1 MADQQLNIKL
11 NVIDNATKAFVEIK
25 NSIFNLR
32 NALIGL
38 GGGVALRGLAKV
50 GSEAELTENK
60 LSFLFGSV
68 EKGSQAFK
76 TLNSFASKSPF
87 AFQDIISSAGN
98 LAIVSKDTEEL
109 ARNLEIV
116 GNVSA
121 ITGLDFQ
128 TSAEQISKAFTRGI
142 SSARLFQDKGVA
154 SLLGFSKGADVSA
167 SATEEAFVRVFGSG
181 GRFAQA
187 SNVLSNTFQGTLT
200 KITNSFVKFQN
211 DINKGGFFNF
221 ISAGLSVINDNL
233 DKNSQALQDFATSF
247 GEELTKAI
255 KGLLL
260 GTGLI
265 IDAIAPIFKFVA
277 TGIEGLLKAL
287 DALPSG
293 VRELGVIGFLL
304 LGTGG
309 KFLAILLGALI
320 SQQKK
325 FIEQFSDQKFFLE
338 KNTGELNKQSGAYG
352 VIKEFLNEIDLKTQ
366 SINEKNQKK
375 NELINNANSGLQKE
389 SNLLDEIIEK
399 FGRINTEALDQL
411 KKTSDVVVQ
420 TLNQG
425 IKDFSKGIAQSIV
438 LGKSLGE
445 ALKSAVQNALVNILA
460 TQIEILIREGL
471 KLAGLKL
478 QTAEIVKQNALLS
491 QRQAIGGGDGGGLFD
506 SLLSFGTSLF
516 GGSTFDSAG
525 INTTLTGSEGSF
537 AEGGSVRGG
546 MPITVGE
553 RGRELFI
560 PSTNG
565 TIVPNQD
572 LGGGSSITF
581 NIQANDVRGIKE
593 LLIDNR
599 ATIINLVNQGANQ
612 KGKSNIVWV
621 EHSHQAQHLEM

>member
-11 NVIDNATKAFVEIK
+11 NVIDNASKAFTGVK

-38 GGGVALRGLAKV
+38 GGGVALKGLTRV

-76 TLNSFASKSPF
+76 ILNSFASKSPF

-181 GRFAQA
+181 GRFASA
-187 SNVLSNTFQGTLT
+187 TSVLSNTFQGTLT

-338 KNTGELNKQSGAYG
+338 KNTGELDKQSGAYG
-352 VIKEFLNEIDLKTQ
+352 VIKDFLREIDEKTQ
-366 SINEKNQKK
+366 SINEKNQEK
-375 NELINNANSGLQKE
+375 NRLINDAGSGLQKQVG
-389 SNLLDEIIEK
+389 LLDEIIEK
-399 FGRINTEALDQL
+399 FKTINGESL
-411 KKTSDVVVQ
+411 KELNKTSDIVVG

-425 IKDFSKGIAQSIV
+425 IKDFSKGIAESIV

-445 ALKSAVQNALVNILA
+445 ALKSAVQNALVKILA
-460 TQIEILIREGL
+460 TQIEILIREGI
-471 KLAGLKL
+471 KLSIQKL
-478 QTAEIVKQNALLS
+478 QTLEIIKQNALLA
-491 QRQAIGGGDGGGLFD
+491 QRQAIGGDDSGGLFG
-506 SLLSFGTSLF
+506 SLFKIGASLF
-516 GGSTFDSAG
+516 GGGGGFNPDIGG
-525 INTTLTGSEGSF
+525 IPDTVVGM

-553 RGRELFI
+553 RGREMFI
-560 PSTNG
+560 PSSNG

-572 LGGGSSITF
+572 MGSGMNINF

-612 KGKSNIVWV
+612 KGKSNIV
-621 EHSHQAQHLEM
+621 

>member
-11 NVIDNATKAFVEIK
+11 NVIDNASKAFTGVK

-38 GGGVALRGLAKV
+38 GGGVALKGLTRV

-76 TLNSFASKSPF
+76 ILNSFASKSPF

-98 LAIVSKDTEEL
+98 LAVVSKDTEEL

-154 SLLGFSKGADVSA
+154 SLLGFTKGVDVSA

-200 KITNSFVKFQN
+200 KITNSFFKFQN

-233 DKNSQALQDFATSF
+233 DKNSARLQKFATLF

-265 IDAIAPIFKFVA
+265 IDAITPIFKFVA
-277 TGIEGLLKAL
+277 SGIEGLLKIL

-309 KFLAILLGALI
+309 KLIALAVGSLLTA
-320 SQQKK
+320 QKK
-325 FIEQFSDQKFFLE
+325 FIENFSNEKFFNFYGLL
-338 KNTGELNKQSGAYG
+338 GESTKEIDKQSGAYG
-352 VIKEFLNEIDLKTQ
+352 AIKEFLNEIDEKTKA
-366 SINEKNQKK
+366 INEKNQEK
-375 NELINNANSGLQKE
+375 NKLINDAGSGLEKQVG
-389 SNLLDEIIEK
+389 LLDEIIEK
-399 FGRINTEALDQL
+399 FKTINGESL
-411 KKTSDVVVQ
+411 KELNKTSDIVVQ

-478 QTAEIVKQNALLS
+478 QTLEIVKQNALLA
-491 QRQAIGGGDGGGLFD
+491 QRQAIGGDDSGGLFG
-506 SLLSFGTSLF
+506 SLFKIGASLF
-516 GGSTFDSAG
+516 GGGGGFNPDIGG
-525 INTTLTGSEGSF
+525 IPDTVVGM

-553 RGRELFI
+553 RGREMFI
-560 PSTNG
+560 PSSNG

-572 LGGGSSITF
+572 MGSGMNINF

-612 KGKSNIVWV
+612 KGRSNVV
-621 EHSHQAQHLEM
+621 

>member
-11 NVIDNATKAFVEIK
+11 NVIDNASKAFTGVK

-38 GGGVALRGLAKV
+38 GGGVALKGLTRV

-98 LAIVSKDTEEL
+98 LAVVSKDTEAL
-109 ARNLEIV
+109 ARNLQIV

-128 TSAEQISKAFTRGI
+128 TSAEQISKAFTKGI
-142 SSARLFQDKGVA
+142 NSARLFQDKGIA
-154 SLLGFSKGADVSA
+154 SLLGFQNGAEVSA
-167 SATEEAFVRVFGSG
+167 FATEEAFVRVFGSG
-181 GRFAQA
+181 GRFSQA

-211 DINKGGFFNF
+211 DINKGGFFTF

-233 DKNSQALQDFATSF
+233 DKNSATLQKFAISF
-247 GEELTKAI
+247 GQELTRAI

-265 IDAIAPIFKFVA
+265 IDAVAPIFKFVA

-352 VIKEFLNEIDLKTQ
+352 VIKDFLREIDEKTQ
-366 SINEKNQKK
+366 SINEKNQEK
-375 NELINNANSGLQKE
+375 NRLINDAGSGLEKQVG
-389 SNLLDEIIEK
+389 LLDEIIEK
-399 FGRINTEALDQL
+399 FKTINGESL
-411 KKTSDVVVQ
+411 KELNKTSDIVVG

-425 IKDFSKGIAQSIV
+425 IKDFSKGIAESII

-445 ALKSAVQNALVNILA
+445 ALKSAVQNALVRILA
-460 TQIEILIREGL
+460 SQIEIIIREGI
-471 KLAGLKL
+471 KLSIQKL
-478 QTAEIVKQNALLS
+478 QTAEIVKQNALLA
-491 QRQAIGGGDGGGLFD
+491 QRQAMSVDTGGGFFGDLFKIGASFFGGG
-506 SLLSFGTSLF
+506 
-516 GGSTFDSAG
+516 GGMTPIDASVVSP
-525 INTTLTGSEGSF
+525 F
-537 AEGGSVRGG
+537 AEGGAVRGG

-553 RGRELFI
+553 RGRELFV
-560 PSTNG
+560 PNTNG
-565 TIVPNQD
+565 TIVPNHD
-572 LGGGSSITF
+572 MGSASNITF

-599 ATIINLVNQGANQ
+599 ATIINLVNQGANA
-612 KGKSNIVWV
+612 KGRSNVV
-621 EHSHQAQHLEM
+621 

>member
-11 NVIDNATKAFVEIK
+11 NVIDNASKAFTGVK

-38 GGGVALRGLAKV
+38 GGGVALKGLTRV

-76 TLNSFASKSPF
+76 ILNSFASKSPF

-181 GRFAQA
+181 GRFASA
-187 SNVLSNTFQGTLT
+187 TSVLSNTFQGTLT

-211 DINKGGFFNF
+211 DINKGGLFNF

-260 GTGLI
+260 GTGLV

-277 TGIEGLLKAL
+277 TGIEGLLKLL
-287 DALPSG
+287 DSLPSG

-309 KFLAILLGALI
+309 KFLAVLLGALI

-352 VIKEFLNEIDLKTQ
+352 TIKEFLNQIDEKTKA
-366 SINEKNQKK
+366 INEKNQEK
-375 NELINNANSGLQKE
+375 NRLINDAGSGLEKQVG
-389 SNLLDEIIEK
+389 LLDEIIEK
-399 FGRINTEALDQL
+399 FKTINGESL
-411 KKTSDVVVQ
+411 KELNKTSDIVVG

-425 IKDFSKGIAQSIV
+425 IKDFSKGIAESIV

-445 ALKSAVQNALVNILA
+445 ALKSAVQNALVKILA
-460 TQIEILIREGL
+460 TQIEILIREGI
-471 KLAGLKL
+471 KLSIQKL
-478 QTAEIVKQNALLS
+478 QTLEIIKQNALLA
-491 QRQAIGGGDGGGLFD
+491 QRQAISSDDSGGLFG
-506 SLLSFGTSLF
+506 SLFKIGASLF
-516 GGSTFDSAG
+516 GGGGGMTPIDASVVSP
-525 INTTLTGSEGSF
+525 F

-553 RGRELFI
+553 RGREMFI
-560 PSTNG
+560 PSSNG
-565 TIVPNQD
+565 TIVPNHD
-572 LGGGSSITF
+572 MGLNGMNINF

-621 EHSHQAQHLEM
+621 EHSLQAQHLEM

>member
-11 NVIDNATKAFVEIK
+11 NVIDNASKAFTGVK

-38 GGGVALRGLAKV
+38 GGGVALKGLTRV

-76 TLNSFASKSPF
+76 ILNSFASKSPF

-181 GRFAQA
+181 GRFASA
-187 SNVLSNTFQGTLT
+187 TSVLSNTFQGTLT

-211 DINKGGFFNF
+211 DINKGGLFNF

-260 GTGLI
+260 GTGLV

-277 TGIEGLLKAL
+277 TGIEGLLKLL
-287 DALPSG
+287 DSLPSG

-309 KFLAILLGALI
+309 KFLAVLLGALI

-352 VIKEFLNEIDLKTQ
+352 TIKEFLNQIDEKTKA
-366 SINEKNQKK
+366 INEKNQEK
-375 NELINNANSGLQKE
+375 NRLINDAGSGLEKQVG
-389 SNLLDEIIEK
+389 LLDEIIEK
-399 FGRINTEALDQL
+399 FKTINGESL
-411 KKTSDVVVQ
+411 KELNKTSDIVVG

-425 IKDFSKGIAQSIV
+425 IKDFSKGIAESIV

-445 ALKSAVQNALVNILA
+445 ALKSAVQNALVKILA
-460 TQIEILIREGL
+460 TQIEILIREGI
-471 KLAGLKL
+471 KLSIQKL
-478 QTAEIVKQNALLS
+478 QTLEIIKQNALLA
-491 QRQAIGGGDGGGLFD
+491 QRQAISSDDSGGLFG
-506 SLLSFGTSLF
+506 SLFKIGASLF
-516 GGSTFDSAG
+516 GGGGGMTPIDASVVSP
-525 INTTLTGSEGSF
+525 F

-553 RGRELFI
+553 RGREMFI
-560 PSTNG
+560 PSSNG
-565 TIVPNQD
+565 TIVPNHD
-572 LGGGSSITF
+572 MGLNGMNINF

-612 KGKSNIVWV
+612 KGKSNIV
-621 EHSHQAQHLEM
+621 

>member
-11 NVIDNATKAFVEIK
+11 NVIDNASKAFTGVK

-38 GGGVALRGLAKV
+38 GGGVALKGLTRV

-76 TLNSFASKSPF
+76 TLNNFASKSPF

-98 LAIVSKDTEEL
+98 LAVISKDTEAL
-109 ARNLEIV
+109 ARNLQIV

-128 TSAEQISKAFTRGI
+128 TSAEQISKAFTKGI
-142 SSARLFQDKGVA
+142 NSARLFQDKGIA
-154 SLLGFSKGADVSA
+154 SLLGFQNGAEVSA
-167 SATEEAFVRVFGSG
+167 FATEEAFTRVFGTG
-181 GRFAQA
+181 GRFSQA

-200 KITNSFVKFQN
+200 KITNSFFKFQN

-221 ISAGLSVINDNL
+221 ISAGLSVVNDNL
-233 DKNSQALQDFATSF
+233 DKNSATLQKFATSF
-247 GEELTKAI
+247 GEELTRAI

-260 GTGLI
+260 GTALI
-265 IDAIAPIFKFVA
+265 IDAVAPIFQFVA
-277 TGIEGLLKAL
+277 SGIEGLLKTL

-309 KFLAILLGALI
+309 KLIALAIGSLLD
-320 SQQKK
+320 QQRK
-325 FIEQFSDQKFFLE
+325 FVEQFSDQKFFLE

-352 VIKEFLNEIDLKTQ
+352 VIQEFLNQIDIKTQ
-366 SINEKNQKK
+366 SINEKNQLK
-375 NELINNANSGLQKE
+375 NDLINNTNSGLEKQI
-389 SNLLDEIIEK
+389 SLLDQIIEK
-399 FGRINTEALDQL
+399 FSRVNTESLDQL
-411 KKTSDVVVQ
+411 KKTSDIVVD
-420 TLNQG
+420 TLNKG
-425 IKDFSKGIAQSIV
+425 ITDFSKGIAESII

-445 ALKSAVQNALVNILA
+445 ALKSAVQNALVRILA
-460 TQIEILIREGL
+460 SQIEIIIREGI
-471 KLAGLKL
+471 KLSIQKL
-478 QTAEIVKQNALLS
+478 QTAEIIKQNALLAQQQS
-491 QRQAIGGGDGGGLFD
+491 MGGGGGSGLFG
-506 SLLSFGTSLF
+506 SLLKIGASFF

-525 INTTLTGSEGSF
+525 INTTLTGTDGSF
-537 AEGGSVRGG
+537 AEGGAVRGG

-553 RGRELFI
+553 RGREVFV
-560 PSTNG
+560 PSSNG
-565 TIVPNQD
+565 SIVPNQD
-572 LGGGSSITF
+572 LASANNITF

-599 ATIINLVNQGANQ
+599 ATIINLVNQGANA
-612 KGKSNIVWV
+612 KGRSNVV
-621 EHSHQAQHLEM
+621 

>member
-1 MADQQLNIKL
+1 MADQQLNIRL
-11 NVIDNATKAFVEIK
+11 NVIDNASKAFTGVK

-38 GGGVALRGLAKV
+38 GGGVALRSLTRV
-50 GSEAELTENK
+50 GSQAELTENK

-68 EKGSQAFK
+68 EKGSDAFR

-98 LAIVSKDTEEL
+98 LAIVSKDTQEL

-116 GNVSA
+116 GNISA

-128 TSAEQISKAFTRGI
+128 TSAEQISKAFTKGI
-142 SSARLFQDKGVA
+142 NSARLFQDKGVA

-181 GRFAQA
+181 GRFSQA

-200 KITNSFVKFQN
+200 KITNTFVKFQN
-211 DINKGGFFNF
+211 DLNKGGFFNF
-221 ISAGLSVINDNL
+221 INAGLSVVNDTI
-233 DKNSQALQDFATSF
+233 DKNSALLQEFAKSF

-277 TGIEGLLKAL
+277 SGIEGILKLL

-304 LGTGG
+304 LGRGG
-309 KFLAILLGALI
+309 KLIALALGSLLD
-320 SQQKK
+320 QQRK
-325 FIEQFSDQKFFLE
+325 FVEQFSDQKFFLE
-338 KNTGELNKQSGAYG
+338 KNTGEINKQSGAYG
-352 VIKEFLNEIDLKTQ
+352 VIKEFLNQIDEKTQ
-366 SINEKNQKK
+366 AINEKNQEK
-375 NELINNANSGLQKE
+375 NRLINDAGSGLQKQVG
-389 SNLLDEIIEK
+389 LLDEILEK
-399 FGRINTEALDQL
+399 FKRINEESL
-411 KKTSDVVVQ
+411 KELNKTADIVVQ

-425 IKDFSKGIAQSIV
+425 IKDFSKGIAESII

-445 ALKSAVQNALVNILA
+445 ALKSAVQNALVRILA
-460 TQIEILIREGL
+460 SQIEIIIREGI
-471 KLAGLKL
+471 KLSIQKL
-478 QTAEIVKQNALLS
+478 QTAEILKQNALLAQQQS
-491 QRQAIGGGDGGGLFD
+491 MGGGGGGLFG
-506 SLLSFGTSLF
+506 SLLKIGASLF
-516 GGSTFDSAG
+516 TKGGD
-525 INTTLTGSEGSF
+525 LTATQGSF

-553 RGRELFI
+553 RGRELFV
-560 PSTNG
+560 PQSNG
-565 TIVPNQD
+565 TIIPNQD
-572 LGGGSSITF
+572 LGGGMNITF

-612 KGKSNIVWV
+612 KGKSNVI
-621 EHSHQAQHLEM
+621 

>member
-11 NVIDNATKAFVEIK
+11 NVIDNASKAFTGVK

-38 GGGVALRGLAKV
+38 GGGVALKGLTRV

-76 TLNSFASKSPF
+76 ILNSFASKSPF

-98 LAIVSKDTEEL
+98 LAVVSKDTEEL

-181 GRFAQA
+181 GRFASA
-187 SNVLSNTFQGTLT
+187 TSVLSNTFQGTLT

-211 DINKGGFFNF
+211 DINKGGLFNF

-233 DKNSQALQDFATSF
+233 DKNSKALQDFATSF

-260 GTGLI
+260 GTGLV

-277 TGIEGLLKAL
+277 TGIEGLLKLL
-287 DALPSG
+287 DSLPSG

-309 KFLAILLGALI
+309 KFLAVLLGALI

-338 KNTGELNKQSGAYG
+338 KNTNELDKQSGAYG
-352 VIKEFLNEIDLKTQ
+352 VIKDFLRDIDEKTQ
-366 SINEKNQKK
+366 AINEKNQEK
-375 NELINNANSGLQKE
+375 NRLINDAGSGLQKQVG
-389 SNLLDEIIEK
+389 LLDEIIEK
-399 FGRINTEALDQL
+399 FKTINGESL
-411 KKTSDVVVQ
+411 KELNKTSDIVVG

-425 IKDFSKGIAQSIV
+425 IKDFSKGIAESIV

-445 ALKSAVQNALVNILA
+445 ALKSAIQNALVKILA
-460 TQIEILIREGL
+460 TQIEILIREGI
-471 KLAGLKL
+471 KLSIQKL
-478 QTAEIVKQNALLS
+478 QTLEIIKQNALLA
-491 QRQAIGGGDGGGLFD
+491 QQQAMGGGDSGGGLFG
-506 SLLSFGTSLF
+506 SLFKIGASLF
-516 GGSTFDSAG
+516 GGGGGMTPIDASVVSP
-525 INTTLTGSEGSF
+525 F

-553 RGRELFI
+553 RGREMFI
-560 PSTNG
+560 PSSNG

-572 LGGGSSITF
+572 LGMSGMNINF

>member
-11 NVIDNATKAFVEIK
+11 NVIDNATRAFTDVK

-38 GGGVALRGLAKV
+38 GGGVALKGLTRV

-76 TLNSFASKSPF
+76 TLNNFASKSPF

-98 LAIVSKDTEEL
+98 LAVISKDTEAL
-109 ARNLEIV
+109 ARNLQIV

-128 TSAEQISKAFTRGI
+128 TSAEQISKAFTKGI
-142 SSARLFQDKGVA
+142 NSARLFQDKGIA
-154 SLLGFSKGADVSA
+154 SLLGFQNGAEVSA
-167 SATEEAFVRVFGSG
+167 FATEEAFTRVFGTG
-181 GRFAQA
+181 GRFSQA

-200 KITNSFVKFQN
+200 KITNSFFKFQN

-221 ISAGLSVINDNL
+221 ISAGLSVVNDNL
-233 DKNSQALQDFATSF
+233 DKNSATLQKFATSF
-247 GEELTKAI
+247 GEELTRAI

-265 IDAIAPIFKFVA
+265 IDAVAPIFQFVA
-277 TGIEGLLKAL
+277 SGIEGLLKTL

-309 KFLAILLGALI
+309 KLIALAIGSLLD
-320 SQQKK
+320 QQRK
-325 FIEQFSDQKFFLE
+325 FVEQFSDQKFFLE

-352 VIKEFLNEIDLKTQ
+352 VIQEFLNQIDIKTQ
-366 SINEKNQKK
+366 SINEKNQLK
-375 NELINNANSGLQKE
+375 NDLINNTNSGLEKQI
-389 SNLLDEIIEK
+389 SLLDQIIEK
-399 FGRINTEALDQL
+399 FSRVNTESLDQL
-411 KKTSDVVVQ
+411 KKTSDIVVD
-420 TLNQG
+420 TLNKG
-425 IKDFSKGIAQSIV
+425 ITDFSKGIAESII

-445 ALKSAVQNALVNILA
+445 ALKSAVQNALVRILA
-460 TQIEILIREGL
+460 SQIEIIIREGI
-471 KLAGLKL
+471 KLSIQKL
-478 QTAEIVKQNALLS
+478 QTAEIIKQNALLAQQQS
-491 QRQAIGGGDGGGLFD
+491 MGGGGGSGLFG
-506 SLLSFGTSLF
+506 SLLKIGASFF

-525 INTTLTGSEGSF
+525 INTTLTGTDGSF
-537 AEGGSVRGG
+537 AEGGAVRGG

-553 RGRELFI
+553 RGREVFV
-560 PSTNG
+560 PSSNG
-565 TIVPNQD
+565 SIVPNQD
-572 LGGGSSITF
+572 LASANNITF

-599 ATIINLVNQGANQ
+599 ATIINLVNQGANA
-612 KGKSNIVWV
+612 KGRSNVV
-621 EHSHQAQHLEM
+621 

>member
-98 LAIVSKDTEEL
+98 LAVVSKDSEEL
-109 ARNLEIV
+109 ARNLQIV

-128 TSAEQISKAFTRGI
+128 TSAEQISKAFTKGI
-142 SSARLFQDKGVA
+142 NSARLFQDKGIA
-154 SLLGFSKGADVSA
+154 SLLGFQNGAEVSA
-167 SATEEAFVRVFGSG
+167 FATQEAFVRVFGTG

-221 ISAGLSVINDNL
+221 ISSGLSVINDNL
-233 DKNSQALQDFATSF
+233 DKNSATLQKFAIAF
-247 GEELTKAI
+247 GEQLTKAI

-260 GTGLI
+260 GTGLV

-277 TGIEGLLKAL
+277 SGIEGLLKTL

-309 KFLAILLGALI
+309 KLIALAVGSLLTA
-320 SQQKK
+320 QKK
-325 FIEQFSDQKFFLE
+325 FIENFSNEKFFNFYGLLE
-338 KNTGELNKQSGAYG
+338 ESTKEIDKQSGAYG

-366 SINEKNQKK
+366 SINEKNQQK

-389 SNLLDEIIEK
+389 SSILDEIIEK

-491 QRQAIGGGDGGGLFD
+491 QRQAIGGGDGGGLFG
-506 SLLSFGTSLF
+506 SLLSFGASLF
-516 GGSTFDSAG
+516 GGATFDSAG

-560 PSTNG
+560 PSSNG
-565 TIVPNQD
+565 TIVPNHD
-572 LGGGSSITF
+572 LGGGMNITF

-599 ATIINLVNQGANQ
+599 ATIINLVNQGANA
-612 KGKSNIVWV
+612 KGKSNIV
-621 EHSHQAQHLEM
+621 

>member
-11 NVIDNATKAFVEIK
+11 NVIDNATKAFTGVK

-38 GGGVALRGLAKV
+38 GGGVALRGLAKI

-98 LAIVSKDTEEL
+98 LAIVSKDSEQL
-109 ARNLEIV
+109 ARNLQIV

-128 TSAEQISKAFTRGI
+128 TSAEQISKSFTKGI
-142 SSARLFQDKGVA
+142 NSARLFQDKGVA

-167 SATEEAFVRVFGSG
+167 SATEQAFVKVFGTG

-221 ISAGLSVINDNL
+221 ISSGLAVINDNL
-233 DKNSQALQDFATSF
+233 DKNSATLQRFATSF
-247 GEELTKAI
+247 GEELTRAI

-277 TGIEGLLKAL
+277 SGIEGLLKAL

-309 KFLAILLGALI
+309 KLIALALGSLLN
-320 SQQKK
+320 QQRK
-325 FIEQFSDQKFFLE
+325 FVEQFGDQKFFLE
-338 KNTGELNKQSGAYG
+338 KNTSELNKQSGAYG
-352 VIKEFLNEIDLKTQ
+352 VIKDFLDQIDEKTKD
-366 SINEKNQKK
+366 INEKNQQK
-375 NELINNANSGLQKE
+375 NTLINNANLGLEKQKG
-389 SNLLDEIIEK
+389 LLEKIKELFDTLNKDSLKKISDTSTFIAETLNKAITDLSEGLAKSIILGEKLQNVFRSFLQNILIKILSTVIETIARRSLEII
-399 FGRINTEALDQL
+399 L
-411 KKTSDVVVQ
+411 SQ
-420 TLNQG
+420 TGLEIERQKIG
-425 IKDFSKGIAQSIV
+425 YIQQ
-438 LGKSLGE
+438 
-445 ALKSAVQNALVNILA
+445 QNS
-460 TQIEILIREGL
+460 
-471 KLAGLKL
+471 
-478 QTAEIVKQNALLS
+478 ALLS
-491 QRQAIGGGDGGGLFD
+491 QIGYQTALNGLRGSGGGGGGGGGGL
-506 SLLSFGTSLF
+506 GTVLQIASLF
-516 GGSTFDSAG
+516 
-525 INTTLTGSEGSF
+525 F
-537 AEGGSVRGG
+537 AEGGGIQAG
-546 MPITVGE
+546 QPAIVGE
-553 RGRELFI
+553 RGREMFI

-565 TIVPNQD
+565 TIVPTPD
-572 LGGGSSITF
+572 LNGMGTVV
-581 NIQANDVRGIKE
+581 NINVSAVDVRGVE
-593 LLIDNR
+593 QLFLNNR
-599 ATIINLVNQGANQ
+599 ATITNIVNQALNSR
-612 KGKSNIVWV
+612 GKSNLV
-621 EHSHQAQHLEM
+621 

>member
-11 NVIDNATKAFVEIK
+11 NVIDNASKAFTGVK

-38 GGGVALRGLAKV
+38 GGGVALKGLTRV

-76 TLNSFASKSPF
+76 ILNSFASKSPF

-109 ARNLEIV
+109 ARNLQIV
-116 GNVSA
+116 GNISA

-128 TSAEQISKAFTRGI
+128 TSAEQISKSFTRGI

-154 SLLGFSKGADVSA
+154 SLLGFSKGVDVSA
-167 SATEEAFVRVFGSG
+167 SASEEAIVRVFGTG

-233 DKNSQALQDFATSF
+233 DNNSATLQKFATSF

-265 IDAIAPIFKFVA
+265 IDAVAPIFKFVA
-277 TGIEGLLKAL
+277 SGIEGLLKTL

-309 KFLAILLGALI
+309 KLIALAIGSLLD
-320 SQQKK
+320 QQRK
-325 FIEQFSDQKFFLE
+325 FVEQFSDQKFFLE

-352 VIKEFLNEIDLKTQ
+352 TIKEFLNQIDEKTQ
-366 SINEKNQKK
+366 AINEKNQEK
-375 NELINNANSGLQKE
+375 NRLINDAGSGLQKE
-389 SNLLDEIIEK
+389 VGLLDEIIEK
-399 FGRINTEALDQL
+399 FKTINGESL
-411 KKTSDVVVQ
+411 KELNKTSDIVVQ

-478 QTAEIVKQNALLS
+478 QTLEIQKQNALLAE
-491 QRQAIGGGDGGGLFD
+491 RQAIGGDTGSGFLATIARIGFNAFAGGGSVPLDAPNFYNPIE
-506 SLLSFGTSLF
+506 
-516 GGSTFDSAG
+516 AY
-525 INTTLTGSEGSF
+525 
-537 AEGGSVRGG
+537 AEGGAVRGG

-553 RGRELFI
+553 RGRELFV
-560 PSTNG
+560 PNTSG
-565 TIVPNQD
+565 TIVPNHNM
-572 LGGGSSITF
+572 GSANNITF

-612 KGKSNIVWV
+612 KGKSNIV
-621 EHSHQAQHLEM
+621 

>member
-11 NVIDNATKAFVEIK
+11 NVIDNATKAFTEVK

-98 LAIVSKDTEEL
+98 LAVVSKDSEEL
-109 ARNLEIV
+109 ARNLQIV

-128 TSAEQISKAFTRGI
+128 TSAEQISKAFTKGI
-142 SSARLFQDKGVA
+142 NSARLFQDKGVA

-167 SATEEAFVRVFGSG
+167 FATEEAFVRVFGSG

-233 DKNSQALQDFATSF
+233 DKNSATLQKFATSF
-247 GEELTKAI
+247 GEELTRAI

-265 IDAIAPIFKFVA
+265 IDAVAPIFKFVA
-277 TGIEGLLKAL
+277 SGIEGLLKAL

-309 KFLAILLGALI
+309 KLIALALGSLLD
-320 SQQKK
+320 QQRK
-325 FIEQFSDQKFFLE
+325 FVEQFGDQKFFLE
-338 KNTGELNKQSGAYG
+338 KNTSELNKQSGAYG
-352 VIKEFLNEIDLKTQ
+352 VIKDFLDQIDVKTQ
-366 SINEKNQKK
+366 SINEKNQQK
-375 NELINNANSGLQKE
+375 NELINNTNTGLEKQV
-389 SNLLDEIIEK
+389 SLLDEIIEK

-478 QTAEIVKQNALLS
+478 QTLEISKQNALLA
-491 QRQAIGGGDGGGLFD
+491 QRQAIGGDTGGSFFG

-516 GGSTFDSAG
+516 GSGGGFNPDIGG
-525 INTTLTGSEGSF
+525 IPDTYVGM

-553 RGRELFI
+553 RGRELFV
-560 PSTNG
+560 PNTNG
-565 TIVPNQD
+565 TIIPNHD
-572 LGGGSSITF
+572 MGNGMNITF

-612 KGKSNIVWV
+612 KGKSNVI
-621 EHSHQAQHLEM
+621 

>member
-11 NVIDNATKAFVEIK
+11 NVIDNATKAFVEVK

-38 GGGVALRGLAKV
+38 GGGVALRGLSKV
-50 GSEAELTENK
+50 GSQAELTENK

-68 EKGSQAFK
+68 EKGSEAFK

-98 LAIVSKDTEEL
+98 LAVISKDTQEL

-128 TSAEQISKAFTRGI
+128 NSAEQISKAFTKGI
-142 SSARLFQDKGVA
+142 NSARIFQDKGIA
-154 SLLGFSKGADVSA
+154 SLLGFQNGAEVTA
-167 SATEEAFVRVFGSG
+167 FATQEAFVRVFGSG

-233 DKNSQALQDFATSF
+233 DKNSATLQKFATSF
-247 GEELTKAI
+247 GEELTRAI

-265 IDAIAPIFKFVA
+265 IDAVAPIFKFVA
-277 TGIEGLLKAL
+277 SGIEGLLKLL
-287 DALPSG
+287 DSLPSG

-309 KFLAILLGALI
+309 KLIALALGSLLD
-320 SQQKK
+320 QQRK
-325 FIEQFSDQKFFLE
+325 FVEQFSDQKFFLE
-338 KNTGELNKQSGAYG
+338 KNTSEINKQSGAYG
-352 VIKEFLNEIDLKTQ
+352 AIKEFLNQIDEKTQ
-366 SINEKNQKK
+366 SINEKNQEK
-375 NELINNANSGLQKE
+375 NTLINNASSGLQTQLG
-389 SNLLDEIIEK
+389 LLDQIIERFK
-399 FGRINTEALDQL
+399 IINGEALNEL
-411 KKTSDVVVQ
+411 KKTSDIVVQ

-425 IKDFSKGIAQSIV
+425 IKDFSKGIAESII

-445 ALKSAVQNALVNILA
+445 ALKSAVQNALVRILA
-460 TQIEILIREGL
+460 TQIEIIIREGI
-471 KLAGLKL
+471 KLSIQKL
-478 QTAEIVKQNALLS
+478 QTAEIAKQNVLLS
-491 QRQAIGGGDGGGLFD
+491 QQQSMGGGGGGGF
-506 SLLSFGTSLF
+506 LSTIARIGFNAFAG
-516 GGSTFDSAG
+516 GGSVPLDAPNFYSPAM
-525 INTTLTGSEGSF
+525 E
-537 AEGGSVRGG
+537 AEGGAVRGG

-553 RGRELFI
+553 RGRELFV
-560 PSTNG
+560 PNTSG
-565 TIVPNQD
+565 TIIPNHD
-572 LGGGSSITF
+572 LASTGMNITF

-612 KGKSNIVWV
+612 KGKSNVV
-621 EHSHQAQHLEM
+621 

>member
-11 NVIDNATKAFVEIK
+11 NVIDNASKAFTEVK
-25 NSIFNLR
+25 NSIFNIR

-38 GGGVALRGLAKV
+38 GGGVALRGLTKV

-98 LAIVSKDTEEL
+98 LAVVSKDTQEL

-128 TSAEQISKAFTRGI
+128 TSAEQISKAFTKGI
-142 SSARLFQDKGVA
+142 NSARLFQDKGIA
-154 SLLGFSKGADVSA
+154 SLLGFQNGAEVTA
-167 SATEEAFVRVFGSG
+167 FATQEAFVRVFGSG

-233 DKNSQALQDFATSF
+233 DKNSATLQKFATSF
-247 GEELTKAI
+247 GEELTRAI

-265 IDAIAPIFKFVA
+265 IDAVAPIFKFVA
-277 TGIEGLLKAL
+277 SGIEGLLKLL
-287 DALPSG
+287 DSLPSG

-309 KFLAILLGALI
+309 KLIALALGSLLD
-320 SQQKK
+320 QQRK
-325 FIEQFSDQKFFLE
+325 FVEQFSDQKFFLE
-338 KNTGELNKQSGAYG
+338 KNTSEINKQSGAYG
-352 VIKEFLNEIDLKTQ
+352 AIKEFLSQIDEKTQ
-366 SINEKNQKK
+366 SINEKNQEK
-375 NELINNANSGLQKE
+375 NTLINNASSGLQTQLG
-389 SNLLDEIIEK
+389 LLDQIIERFK
-399 FGRINTEALDQL
+399 IINGEALNEL
-411 KKTSDVVVQ
+411 KKTSDIVVQ

-425 IKDFSKGIAQSIV
+425 IKDF
-438 LGKSLGE
+438 
-445 ALKSAVQNALVNILA
+445 
-460 TQIEILIREGL
+460 
-471 KLAGLKL
+471 
-478 QTAEIVKQNALLS
+478 
-491 QRQAIGGGDGGGLFD
+491 
-506 SLLSFGTSLF
+506 
-516 GGSTFDSAG
+516 
-525 INTTLTGSEGSF
+525 
-537 AEGGSVRGG
+537 
-546 MPITVGE
+546 
-553 RGRELFI
+553 
-560 PSTNG
+560 
-565 TIVPNQD
+565 
-572 LGGGSSITF
+572 
-581 NIQANDVRGIKE
+581 
-593 LLIDNR
+593 
-599 ATIINLVNQGANQ
+599 
-612 KGKSNIVWV
+612 
-621 EHSHQAQHLEM
+621 

>member
-612 KGKSNIVWV
+612 KGKSNIV
-621 EHSHQAQHLEM
+621 

>member
-11 NVIDNATKAFVEIK
+11 NVIDNASKAFTGVK

-38 GGGVALRGLAKV
+38 GGGVALRGLTRV

-68 EKGSQAFK
+68 EKGSEAFK

-98 LAIVSKDTEEL
+98 LAVVSKDTEAL
-109 ARNLEIV
+109 ARNLQIV

-128 TSAEQISKAFTRGI
+128 TSAEQISKAFTKGI
-142 SSARLFQDKGVA
+142 NSARLFQDKGIA
-154 SLLGFSKGADVSA
+154 SLLGFQNGAEVSA
-167 SATEEAFVRVFGSG
+167 FATEEAFVRVFGSG
-181 GRFAQA
+181 GRFSQA

-200 KITNSFVKFQN
+200 KITNSFFKFQN

-221 ISAGLSVINDNL
+221 ISAGLSVVNDNL
-233 DKNSQALQDFATSF
+233 DKNSATLQKFATSF
-247 GEELTKAI
+247 GEELTRAI

-265 IDAIAPIFKFVA
+265 IDAVAPIFQFVA
-277 TGIEGLLKAL
+277 SGIEGLLKTL

-309 KFLAILLGALI
+309 KLIALAIGSLLD
-320 SQQKK
+320 QQRK
-325 FIEQFSDQKFFLE
+325 FVEQFSDQKFFLE

-352 VIKEFLNEIDLKTQ
+352 VIQEFLNQIDIKTK
-366 SINEKNQKK
+366 SINEKNQLK
-375 NELINNANSGLQKE
+375 NDLINNTNSGLEKQI
-389 SNLLDEIIEK
+389 SLLDQIIEK
-399 FGRINTEALDQL
+399 FSRVNTESLDQL
-411 KKTSDVVVQ
+411 KKTSDIVVD
-420 TLNQG
+420 TLNKG
-425 IKDFSKGIAQSIV
+425 ITDFSKGIAESII

-445 ALKSAVQNALVNILA
+445 ALKSAVQNALVRILA
-460 TQIEILIREGL
+460 SQIEIIIREGI
-471 KLAGLKL
+471 KLSIQKL
-478 QTAEIVKQNALLS
+478 QTAEIIKQNALLAQQQS
-491 QRQAIGGGDGGGLFD
+491 MGGGGGGSGLFG
-506 SLLSFGTSLF
+506 SLLKIGASFF

-525 INTTLTGSEGSF
+525 INTTLTGTDGSF
-537 AEGGSVRGG
+537 AEGGAVRGG

-553 RGRELFI
+553 RGREVFV
-560 PSTNG
+560 PSSNG
-565 TIVPNQD
+565 SIVPNQD
-572 LGGGSSITF
+572 LASANNITF

-599 ATIINLVNQGANQ
+599 ATIINLVNQGANA
-612 KGKSNIVWV
+612 KGRSNVV
-621 EHSHQAQHLEM
+621 

>member
-11 NVIDNATKAFVEIK
+11 NVIDNASKAFTGVK

-38 GGGVALRGLAKV
+38 GGGVALRGLTKV

-68 EKGSQAFK
+68 EKGSEAFK

-98 LAIVSKDTEEL
+98 LAVVSKDTEAL
-109 ARNLEIV
+109 ARNLQIV

-128 TSAEQISKAFTRGI
+128 TSAEQISKAFTKGI
-142 SSARLFQDKGVA
+142 NSARLFQDKGVA

-200 KITNSFVKFQN
+200 KITNSFFKFQN

-221 ISAGLSVINDNL
+221 ISAGLSVVNDNL
-233 DKNSQALQDFATSF
+233 DKNSATLQKFATSF
-247 GEELTKAI
+247 GEELTRAI

-260 GTGLI
+260 GTALI
-265 IDAIAPIFKFVA
+265 IDAVAPIFQFVA
-277 TGIEGLLKAL
+277 SGIEGLLKTL

-309 KFLAILLGALI
+309 KLIALAIGSLLD
-320 SQQKK
+320 QQRK
-325 FIEQFSDQKFFLE
+325 FVEQFSDQKFFLE

-352 VIKEFLNEIDLKTQ
+352 VIQEFLNQIDIKTQ
-366 SINEKNQKK
+366 SINEKNQLK
-375 NELINNANSGLQKE
+375 NDLINNTNSGLEKQI
-389 SNLLDEIIEK
+389 SLLDQIIEK
-399 FGRINTEALDQL
+399 FSRVNTESLDQL
-411 KKTSDVVVQ
+411 KKTSDIVVD
-420 TLNQG
+420 TLNKG
-425 IKDFSKGIAQSIV
+425 ITDFSKGIAESII

-445 ALKSAVQNALVNILA
+445 ALKSAVQNALVRILA
-460 TQIEILIREGL
+460 SQIEIIIREGI
-471 KLAGLKL
+471 KLSIQKL
-478 QTAEIVKQNALLS
+478 QTAEIIKQNALLAQQQS
-491 QRQAIGGGDGGGLFD
+491 MGGGGGSGLFG
-506 SLLSFGTSLF
+506 SLLKIGASFF

-525 INTTLTGSEGSF
+525 INTTLTGTDGSF
-537 AEGGSVRGG
+537 AEGGAVRGG

-553 RGRELFI
+553 RGREVFV
-560 PSTNG
+560 PSSNG
-565 TIVPNQD
+565 SIVPNQD
-572 LGGGSSITF
+572 LASANNITF

-599 ATIINLVNQGANQ
+599 ATIINLVNQGANA
-612 KGKSNIVWV
+612 KGRSNVV
-621 EHSHQAQHLEM
+621 

>member
-11 NVIDNATKAFVEIK
+11 NVIDNATKAFTGVK

-38 GGGVALRGLAKV
+38 GGGVALRGLAKI

-76 TLNSFASKSPF
+76 TLNSFASQSPF

-98 LAIVSKDTEEL
+98 LAIVSKDSEQL
-109 ARNLEIV
+109 ARNLQIV

-128 TSAEQISKAFTRGI
+128 TSAEQISKSFTKGI
-142 SSARLFQDKGVA
+142 NSARLFQDKGVA

-167 SATEEAFVRVFGSG
+167 SATEQAFVKVFGTG

-221 ISAGLSVINDNL
+221 ISSGLAVINDNL
-233 DKNSQALQDFATSF
+233 DKNSATLQRFATSF
-247 GEELTKAI
+247 GEELTRAI

-277 TGIEGLLKAL
+277 SGIEGLLKAL

-309 KFLAILLGALI
+309 KLIALALGSLLN
-320 SQQKK
+320 QQRK
-325 FIEQFSDQKFFLE
+325 FVEQFGDQKFFLE
-338 KNTGELNKQSGAYG
+338 KNTSELNKQSGAYG
-352 VIKEFLNEIDLKTQ
+352 VIKDFLDQIDEKTKD
-366 SINEKNQKK
+366 INEKNQQK
-375 NELINNANSGLQKE
+375 NTLINNANLGLEKQKG
-389 SNLLDEIIEK
+389 LLEKIKELFDTLNKDSLKKISDTSTFIAETLNKAITDLSEGLAKSIILGEKLQNVFRSFLQNILIKILSTVIETIARRSLEII
-399 FGRINTEALDQL
+399 L
-411 KKTSDVVVQ
+411 SQ
-420 TLNQG
+420 TGLEIERQKIG
-425 IKDFSKGIAQSIV
+425 YIQQ
-438 LGKSLGE
+438 
-445 ALKSAVQNALVNILA
+445 QNS
-460 TQIEILIREGL
+460 
-471 KLAGLKL
+471 
-478 QTAEIVKQNALLS
+478 ALLS
-491 QRQAIGGGDGGGLFD
+491 QIGYQTALNGLRGSGGGGGGGGGGL
-506 SLLSFGTSLF
+506 GTVLQIASLF
-516 GGSTFDSAG
+516 
-525 INTTLTGSEGSF
+525 F
-537 AEGGSVRGG
+537 AEGGGIQAG
-546 MPITVGE
+546 QPAIVGE
-553 RGRELFI
+553 RGREMFI

-565 TIVPNQD
+565 TIVPTPD
-572 LGGGSSITF
+572 LNGMGTVV
-581 NIQANDVRGIKE
+581 NINVSAVDVRGVE
-593 LLIDNR
+593 QLFLNNR
-599 ATIINLVNQGANQ
+599 ATITNIVNQALNSR
-612 KGKSNIVWV
+612 GKSNLV
-621 EHSHQAQHLEM
+621 

>member
-11 NVIDNATKAFVEIK
+11 NVIDNATKAFTGVK

-38 GGGVALRGLAKV
+38 GGGVALRGLAKI

-76 TLNSFASKSPF
+76 TLNSFASQSPF

-98 LAIVSKDTEEL
+98 LAIVSKDSEQL
-109 ARNLEIV
+109 ARNLQIV

-128 TSAEQISKAFTRGI
+128 TSAEQISKSFTKGI
-142 SSARLFQDKGVA
+142 NSARLFQDKGVA

-167 SATEEAFVRVFGSG
+167 SATEQAFVKVFGTG

-221 ISAGLSVINDNL
+221 ISSGLAVINDNL
-233 DKNSQALQDFATSF
+233 DKNSETLQRFATSF
-247 GEELTKAI
+247 GEELTRAI

-265 IDAIAPIFKFVA
+265 IDAVAPIFKFVA
-277 TGIEGLLKAL
+277 SGIEGLLKAL

-309 KFLAILLGALI
+309 KLIALALGSLLN
-320 SQQKK
+320 QQRK
-325 FIEQFSDQKFFLE
+325 FVEQFGDQKFFLE
-338 KNTGELNKQSGAYG
+338 KNTSELNKQSGAYG
-352 VIKEFLNEIDLKTQ
+352 VIKDFLDQIDEKTKD
-366 SINEKNQKK
+366 INEKNQQK
-375 NELINNANSGLQKE
+375 NTLINNANLGLEKQKG
-389 SNLLDEIIEK
+389 LLEKIKELFNTLNKDSLKKISDTSTFIAETLNKAITDLAEGLAKSIILGEKLQNVFRSFLQNILIKILSTLIETIARRSLEII
-399 FGRINTEALDQL
+399 L
-411 KKTSDVVVQ
+411 SQ
-420 TLNQG
+420 TGLEIERQKIG
-425 IKDFSKGIAQSIV
+425 YIQQ
-438 LGKSLGE
+438 
-445 ALKSAVQNALVNILA
+445 QNS
-460 TQIEILIREGL
+460 
-471 KLAGLKL
+471 
-478 QTAEIVKQNALLS
+478 ALLS
-491 QRQAIGGGDGGGLFD
+491 QIGYQTALNGLRGSGGGGGGGGGGGL
-506 SLLSFGTSLF
+506 GTVLQIASLF
-516 GGSTFDSAG
+516 
-525 INTTLTGSEGSF
+525 F
-537 AEGGSVRGG
+537 AEGGGIQAG
-546 MPITVGE
+546 QPAIVGE
-553 RGRELFI
+553 RGREMFI

-565 TIVPNQD
+565 TIVPTPD
-572 LGGGSSITF
+572 LNGMGTVV
-581 NIQANDVRGIKE
+581 NINVSAVDVRGVE
-593 LLIDNR
+593 QLFLNNR
-599 ATIINLVNQGANQ
+599 ATITNIVNQALNSR
-612 KGKSNIVWV
+612 GKSN
-621 EHSHQAQHLEM
+621 LL

>member
-11 NVIDNATKAFVEIK
+11 NVIDNASKAFTGVK

-38 GGGVALRGLAKV
+38 GGGVALKGLTRV

-76 TLNSFASKSPF
+76 ILNSFASKSPF

-98 LAIVSKDTEEL
+98 LAVVSKDTEEL

-181 GRFAQA
+181 GRFASA
-187 SNVLSNTFQGTLT
+187 TSVLSNTFQGTLT

-211 DINKGGFFNF
+211 DINKGGLFNF

-233 DKNSQALQDFATSF
+233 DKNSKALQDFATSF

-260 GTGLI
+260 GTGLV

-277 TGIEGLLKAL
+277 TGIEGLLKLL
-287 DALPSG
+287 DSLPSG

-309 KFLAILLGALI
+309 KFLAVLLGALI

-338 KNTGELNKQSGAYG
+338 KNTNELDKQSGAYG
-352 VIKEFLNEIDLKTQ
+352 VIKDFLRDIDEKTQ
-366 SINEKNQKK
+366 AINEKNQEK
-375 NELINNANSGLQKE
+375 NRLINDAGSGLQKQVG
-389 SNLLDEIIEK
+389 LLDEIIEK
-399 FGRINTEALDQL
+399 FKTINGESL
-411 KKTSDVVVQ
+411 KELNKTSDIVVG

-425 IKDFSKGIAQSIV
+425 IKDFSKGIAESIV

-445 ALKSAVQNALVNILA
+445 ALKSAIQNALVKILA
-460 TQIEILIREGL
+460 TQIEILIREGI
-471 KLAGLKL
+471 KLSIQKL
-478 QTAEIVKQNALLS
+478 QTLEIIKQNALLA
-491 QRQAIGGGDGGGLFD
+491 QQQAMGGGDSGGGLFG
-506 SLLSFGTSLF
+506 SLFKIGASLF
-516 GGSTFDSAG
+516 GGGGGMTPIDASVVSP
-525 INTTLTGSEGSF
+525 F

-553 RGRELFI
+553 RGREMFI
-560 PSTNG
+560 PSSNG

-572 LGGGSSITF
+572 LGANGMNINF

>member
-11 NVIDNATKAFVEIK
+11 NVIDNASKAFTGVK

-38 GGGVALRGLAKV
+38 GGGVALKGLTRV

-98 LAIVSKDTEEL
+98 LAVISKDTEAL
-109 ARNLEIV
+109 ARNLQIV

-128 TSAEQISKAFTRGI
+128 TSAEQISKAFTKGI
-142 SSARLFQDKGVA
+142 NSARLFQDKGIA
-154 SLLGFSKGADVSA
+154 SLLGFQNGAEVSA
-167 SATEEAFVRVFGSG
+167 FATEEAFVRVFGSG
-181 GRFAQA
+181 GRFSQA

-233 DKNSQALQDFATSF
+233 DKNSATLQKFATSF

-260 GTGLI
+260 GTGLV
-265 IDAIAPIFKFVA
+265 IDAVAPIFRFVA
-277 TGIEGLLKAL
+277 SGIEGLLKLL
-287 DALPSG
+287 DSLPSG

-304 LGTGG
+304 LGTSG
-309 KFLAILLGALI
+309 KFLTVLLGALI

-338 KNTGELNKQSGAYG
+338 KNTNELDKQSGAYG
-352 VIKEFLNEIDLKTQ
+352 VIKDFLREIDEKTQ
-366 SINEKNQKK
+366 SINEKNKQK
-375 NELINNANSGLQKE
+375 NDLINNTNNGLQKE

-399 FGRINTEALDQL
+399 FGRINTESLEQL
-411 KKTSDVVVQ
+411 KKTSDIVVQ

-478 QTAEIVKQNALLS
+478 QTLEIVKQNALLA
-491 QRQAIGGGDGGGLFD
+491 QRQAISGDDSGGLFG
-506 SLLSFGTSLF
+506 SLFKIGASLF
-516 GGSTFDSAG
+516 GGGGGFNPDIGGIPDSVV
-525 INTTLTGSEGSF
+525 EM

-553 RGRELFI
+553 RGREMFI
-560 PSTNG
+560 PSSNG

-572 LGGGSSITF
+572 MGRGMNINF

-612 KGKSNIVWV
+612 KGKSNVV
-621 EHSHQAQHLEM
+621 

>member
-11 NVIDNATKAFVEIK
+11 NVIDNASKAFVEIK

-98 LAIVSKDTEEL
+98 LAVVSKDSEEL
-109 ARNLEIV
+109 ARNLQIV

-128 TSAEQISKAFTRGI
+128 TSAEQISKAFTKGI
-142 SSARLFQDKGVA
+142 NSARLFQDKGIA
-154 SLLGFSKGADVSA
+154 SLLGFQNGAEVSA
-167 SATEEAFVRVFGSG
+167 FATQEAFIRVFGAG

-233 DKNSQALQDFATSF
+233 DKNSATLQKFATLF

-260 GTGLI
+260 GTGLV

-277 TGIEGLLKAL
+277 SGIEGLLKTL

-309 KFLAILLGALI
+309 KLIALAVGSLLTA
-320 SQQKK
+320 QKK
-325 FIEQFSDQKFFLE
+325 FIENFSNEKFFNFYGLLE
-338 KNTGELNKQSGAYG
+338 ESTKEIDKQSGAYG

-366 SINEKNQKK
+366 SINEKNQQK
-375 NELINNANSGLQKE
+375 NELINNTNSGLQKE
-389 SNLLDEIIEK
+389 SSLLDEIIEK
-399 FGRINTEALDQL
+399 FGRINSEALDQL

-491 QRQAIGGGDGGGLFD
+491 QRQAIGGGDSGGLFD

-516 GGSTFDSAG
+516 GGSGGGFNPDIGG
-525 INTTLTGSEGSF
+525 IPDTYVGM

-560 PSTNG
+560 PSSNG
-565 TIVPNQD
+565 TIVPNHD
-572 LGGGSSITF
+572 LSGGMNITF

-599 ATIINLVNQGANQ
+599 ATIINLVNQGANA
-612 KGKSNIVWV
+612 KGKSNIV
-621 EHSHQAQHLEM
+621 

>member
-11 NVIDNATKAFVEIK
+11 NVIDNATKAFTGVK

-109 ARNLEIV
+109 ARNLQIV

-128 TSAEQISKAFTRGI
+128 TSAEQISKAFTKGI
-142 SSARLFQDKGVA
+142 NSARLFQDKGVA

-167 SATEEAFVRVFGSG
+167 SASEEAIVRVFGTG

-233 DKNSQALQDFATSF
+233 DKNSATLQKFATSF
-247 GEELTKAI
+247 GEELTRAI

-265 IDAIAPIFKFVA
+265 IDAVAPIFKFVA
-277 TGIEGLLKAL
+277 SGIEGLLKAL

-309 KFLAILLGALI
+309 KLIALALGSLLD
-320 SQQKK
+320 QQRK
-325 FIEQFSDQKFFLE
+325 FVEQFGDQKFFLE
-338 KNTGELNKQSGAYG
+338 KNTSELNKQSGAYG
-352 VIKEFLNEIDLKTQ
+352 VIKDFLDQIDVKTQ
-366 SINEKNQKK
+366 SINEKNQQK
-375 NELINNANSGLQKE
+375 NELINNTNTGLEKQV
-389 SNLLDEIIEK
+389 SLLDEIIEK

-411 KKTSDVVVQ
+411 KKTSDIVVD
-420 TLNQG
+420 TLNKG
-425 IKDFSKGIAQSIV
+425 ITDFSKGIAESII

-445 ALKSAVQNALVNILA
+445 ALKSAVQNALVRILA
-460 TQIEILIREGL
+460 SQIEIIIREGI
-471 KLAGLKL
+471 KLSIQKL
-478 QTAEIVKQNALLS
+478 QTAEIIKQNALLAQQQS
-491 QRQAIGGGDGGGLFD
+491 MGGGGGSGFLGSILKIGASLFSGGG
-506 SLLSFGTSLF
+506 
-516 GGSTFDSAG
+516 GGAG
-525 INTTLTGSEGSF
+525 GFPDAPPALY

-553 RGRELFI
+553 RGRELFV
-560 PSTNG
+560 PNTNG
-565 TIVPNQD
+565 TIIPNHD
-572 LGGGSSITF
+572 MGNGMNITF

-612 KGKSNIVWV
+612 KGKSNIV
-621 EHSHQAQHLEM
+621 

>member
-11 NVIDNATKAFVEIK
+11 NVIDNASKAFTGVK

-38 GGGVALRGLAKV
+38 GGGVALKGLTRV

-76 TLNSFASKSPF
+76 TLNNFASKSPF

-98 LAIVSKDTEEL
+98 LAVISKDTEAL
-109 ARNLEIV
+109 ARNLQIV

-128 TSAEQISKAFTRGI
+128 TSAEQISKAFTKGI
-142 SSARLFQDKGVA
+142 NSARLFQDKGIA
-154 SLLGFSKGADVSA
+154 SLLGFQNGAEVSA
-167 SATEEAFVRVFGSG
+167 FATEEAFTRVFGTG
-181 GRFAQA
+181 GRFSQA

-200 KITNSFVKFQN
+200 KITNSFFKFQN

-221 ISAGLSVINDNL
+221 ISAGLSVVNDNL
-233 DKNSQALQDFATSF
+233 DKNSATLQKFATSF
-247 GEELTKAI
+247 GEELTRAI

-260 GTGLI
+260 GTALI
-265 IDAIAPIFKFVA
+265 IDAVAPIFQFVA
-277 TGIEGLLKAL
+277 SGIEGLLKTL

-309 KFLAILLGALI
+309 KLIALAIGSLLD
-320 SQQKK
+320 QQRK
-325 FIEQFSDQKFFLE
+325 FVEQFSDQKFFLE

-352 VIKEFLNEIDLKTQ
+352 VIQEFLNQIDIKTQ
-366 SINEKNQKK
+366 SINEKNQLK
-375 NELINNANSGLQKE
+375 NDLINNTNSGLEKQI
-389 SNLLDEIIEK
+389 SLLDQIIEK
-399 FGRINTEALDQL
+399 FSRVNTESLDQL
-411 KKTSDVVVQ
+411 KKTSDIVVD
-420 TLNQG
+420 TLNKG
-425 IKDFSKGIAQSIV
+425 ITDFSKGIAESII

-445 ALKSAVQNALVNILA
+445 ALKSAVQNALVRILA
-460 TQIEILIREGL
+460 SQIEIIIREGI
-471 KLAGLKL
+471 KLSIQKL
-478 QTAEIVKQNALLS
+478 QTAEIIKQNALLAQQQS
-491 QRQAIGGGDGGGLFD
+491 MGGGGGSGLFG
-506 SLLSFGTSLF
+506 SLLKIGASFF
-516 GGSTFDSAG
+516 GGATFDSAG
-525 INTTLTGSEGSF
+525 INTTLTGTDGSF

-553 RGRELFI
+553 RGREVFV
-560 PSTNG
+560 PSSNG
-565 TIVPNQD
+565 SIVPNQD
-572 LGGGSSITF
+572 LASANNITF

-599 ATIINLVNQGANQ
+599 ATIINLVNQGANA
-612 KGKSNIVWV
+612 KGRSNVV
-621 EHSHQAQHLEM
+621 

>member
-11 NVIDNATKAFVEIK
+11 NVIDNATKAFTEVK

-98 LAIVSKDTEEL
+98 LAVVSKDSEEL
-109 ARNLEIV
+109 ARNLQIV

-128 TSAEQISKAFTRGI
+128 TSAEQISKAFTKGI
-142 SSARLFQDKGVA
+142 NSARLFQDKGVA

-167 SATEEAFVRVFGSG
+167 FATEEAFVRVFGSG

-200 KITNSFVKFQN
+200 KITNSFFKFQN

-221 ISAGLSVINDNL
+221 ISAGLSVVNDNL
-233 DKNSQALQDFATSF
+233 DKNSATLQKFATSF
-247 GEELTKAI
+247 GEELTRAI

-260 GTGLI
+260 GTALI
-265 IDAIAPIFKFVA
+265 IDAVAPIFQFVA
-277 TGIEGLLKAL
+277 SGIEGLLKTL

-309 KFLAILLGALI
+309 KLIALAIGSLLD
-320 SQQKK
+320 QQRK
-325 FIEQFSDQKFFLE
+325 FVEQFSDQKFFLE

-352 VIKEFLNEIDLKTQ
+352 VIQEFLNQIDIKTQ
-366 SINEKNQKK
+366 SINEKNQLK
-375 NELINNANSGLQKE
+375 NDLINNTNSGLEKQI
-389 SNLLDEIIEK
+389 SLLDQIIEK
-399 FGRINTEALDQL
+399 FSRVNTESLDQL
-411 KKTSDVVVQ
+411 KKTSDIVVD
-420 TLNQG
+420 TLNKG
-425 IKDFSKGIAQSIV
+425 ITDFSKGIAESII

-445 ALKSAVQNALVNILA
+445 ALKSAVQNALVRILA
-460 TQIEILIREGL
+460 SQIEIIIREGI
-471 KLAGLKL
+471 KLSIQKL
-478 QTAEIVKQNALLS
+478 QTAEIIKQNALLAQQQS
-491 QRQAIGGGDGGGLFD
+491 MGGGGGSGLFG
-506 SLLSFGTSLF
+506 SLLKIGASFF
-516 GGSTFDSAG
+516 GGATFDSAG
-525 INTTLTGSEGSF
+525 INTTLTGTDGSF

-553 RGRELFI
+553 RGREVFV
-560 PSTNG
+560 PSSNG
-565 TIVPNQD
+565 SIVPNQD
-572 LGGGSSITF
+572 LASANNITF

-612 KGKSNIVWV
+612 KGKSNIV
-621 EHSHQAQHLEM
+621 

>member
-98 LAIVSKDTEEL
+98 LAVVSKDSEEL
-109 ARNLEIV
+109 ARNLQIV

-128 TSAEQISKAFTRGI
+128 TSAEQISKAFTKGI
-142 SSARLFQDKGVA
+142 NSARLFQDKGIA
-154 SLLGFSKGADVSA
+154 SLLGFQNGAEVSA
-167 SATEEAFVRVFGSG
+167 FATQEAFVRVFGTG

-221 ISAGLSVINDNL
+221 ISSGLSVINDNL
-233 DKNSQALQDFATSF
+233 DKNSATLQKFAIAF
-247 GEELTKAI
+247 GEQLTKAI

-260 GTGLI
+260 GTGLV

-277 TGIEGLLKAL
+277 SGIEGLLKTL

-309 KFLAILLGALI
+309 KLIALAVGSLLTA
-320 SQQKK
+320 QKK
-325 FIEQFSDQKFFLE
+325 FIENFSNEKFFNFYGLLE
-338 KNTGELNKQSGAYG
+338 ESTKEIDKQSGAYG

-366 SINEKNQKK
+366 SINEKNQQK

-389 SNLLDEIIEK
+389 SSILDEIIEK

-420 TLNQG
+420 NLNQG

-491 QRQAIGGGDGGGLFD
+491 QRQAIGGGDGGGLFG
-506 SLLSFGTSLF
+506 SLLSFGASLF
-516 GGSTFDSAG
+516 GGATFDSAG

-560 PSTNG
+560 PSSNG
-565 TIVPNQD
+565 TIVPNHD
-572 LGGGSSITF
+572 LGSGMNITF

-599 ATIINLVNQGANQ
+599 ATIINLVNQGANA
-612 KGKSNIVWV
+612 KGKSNIV
-621 EHSHQAQHLEM
+621 

>member
-11 NVIDNATKAFVEIK
+11 NVIDNASKAFTGVK

-38 GGGVALRGLAKV
+38 GGGVALRGLTKV

-109 ARNLEIV
+109 ARNLQIV

-128 TSAEQISKAFTRGI
+128 TSAEQISKAFTKGI
-142 SSARLFQDKGVA
+142 NSARLFQDKGVA
-154 SLLGFSKGADVSA
+154 SLLGFQKGADVSA
-167 SATEEAFVRVFGSG
+167 FATEEAFNRVFGTG

-233 DKNSQALQDFATSF
+233 DKNSATLQKFANLF
-247 GEELTKAI
+247 GEQLTKAI

-260 GTGLI
+260 GTGLV
-265 IDAIAPIFKFVA
+265 IDAITPIFKFVA
-277 TGIEGLLKAL
+277 SGIEGLLKIL

-309 KFLAILLGALI
+309 KLIALAVGSLLTA
-320 SQQKK
+320 QKK
-325 FIEQFSDQKFFLE
+325 FIENFSNEKFFNFYGLLE
-338 KNTGELNKQSGAYG
+338 ESTKEIDKQSGAYG

-366 SINEKNQKK
+366 SINEKNQQK
-375 NELINNANSGLQKE
+375 NELINNTNSGLEKQV
-389 SNLLDEIIEK
+389 SLLDEIIEK

-411 KKTSDVVVQ
+411 KKTSDIVVQ

-478 QTAEIVKQNALLS
+478 QTLEISKQNALLA
-491 QRQAIGGGDGGGLFD
+491 QRQAMGGDSGGGLFG
-506 SLLSFGTSLF
+506 SLLKIGASFF
-516 GGSTFDSAG
+516 GGGGGFNPDIGG
-525 INTTLTGSEGSF
+525 IPDTYVGM

-553 RGRELFI
+553 RGRELFV
-560 PSTNG
+560 PNTNG
-565 TIVPNQD
+565 TIIPNHD
-572 LGGGSSITF
+572 MGNGMNITF

-612 KGKSNIVWV
+612 KGKSNIV
-621 EHSHQAQHLEM
+621 

>member
-1 MADQQLNIKL
+1 MADQQLNIRL
-11 NVIDNATKAFVEIK
+11 NVIDNASKAFTGVK

-38 GGGVALRGLAKV
+38 GGGVALRSLTRV
-50 GSEAELTENK
+50 GSQAELTENK

-68 EKGSQAFK
+68 EKGSDAFR

-98 LAIVSKDTEEL
+98 LAIVSKDTQEL

-116 GNVSA
+116 GNISA

-128 TSAEQISKAFTRGI
+128 TSAEQISKAFTKGI
-142 SSARLFQDKGVA
+142 NSARLFQDKGVA

-181 GRFAQA
+181 GRFSQA

-200 KITNSFVKFQN
+200 KITNTFVKFQN
-211 DINKGGFFNF
+211 DLNKGGFFNF
-221 ISAGLSVINDNL
+221 INAGLSVVNDTI
-233 DKNSQALQDFATSF
+233 DKNSALLQEFAKSF

-277 TGIEGLLKAL
+277 SGIEGILKLL

-304 LGTGG
+304 LGRGG
-309 KFLAILLGALI
+309 KLIALALGSLLD
-320 SQQKK
+320 QQRK
-325 FIEQFSDQKFFLE
+325 FVEQFSDQKFFLE
-338 KNTGELNKQSGAYG
+338 KNTGEINKQSGAYG
-352 VIKEFLNEIDLKTQ
+352 VIKEFLNQIDEKTQ
-366 SINEKNQKK
+366 AINEKNQEK
-375 NELINNANSGLQKE
+375 NRLINDAGSGLQKQVG
-389 SNLLDEIIEK
+389 LLDEILEK
-399 FGRINTEALDQL
+399 FKRINEESL
-411 KKTSDVVVQ
+411 KELNKTADIVVQ

-425 IKDFSKGIAQSIV
+425 IKDFSKGIAESII

-445 ALKSAVQNALVNILA
+445 ALKSAVQNALVRILA
-460 TQIEILIREGL
+460 SQIEIIIREGI
-471 KLAGLKL
+471 KLSIQKL
-478 QTAEIVKQNALLS
+478 QTAEILKQNALLAQQQS
-491 QRQAIGGGDGGGLFD
+491 MGGEGGGLFG
-506 SLLSFGTSLF
+506 SLLKIGASIFS
-516 GGSTFDSAG
+516 GGGGGD
-525 INTTLTGSEGSF
+525 LTATQGSF

-553 RGRELFI
+553 RGRELFV
-560 PSTNG
+560 PQSNG
-565 TIVPNQD
+565 TIIPNQD
-572 LGGGSSITF
+572 LGGGMNITF

-612 KGKSNIVWV
+612 KGKSNVI
-621 EHSHQAQHLEM
+621 

>member
-11 NVIDNATKAFVEIK
+11 NVIDNATKAFVEVK

-98 LAIVSKDTEEL
+98 LAVVSKDTQEL

-128 TSAEQISKAFTRGI
+128 TSAEQISKAFTKGI
-142 SSARLFQDKGVA
+142 NSARLFQDKGIA
-154 SLLGFSKGADVSA
+154 SLLGFQNGAEVTA
-167 SATEEAFVRVFGSG
+167 FATQEAFVRVFGSG

-233 DKNSQALQDFATSF
+233 DKNSATLQKFATSF
-247 GEELTKAI
+247 GEELTRAI

-265 IDAIAPIFKFVA
+265 IDAVAPIFKFVA
-277 TGIEGLLKAL
+277 SGIEGLLKLL
-287 DALPSG
+287 DSLPSG

-309 KFLAILLGALI
+309 KLIALALGSLLD
-320 SQQKK
+320 QQRK
-325 FIEQFSDQKFFLE
+325 FVEQFSDQKFFLE
-338 KNTGELNKQSGAYG
+338 KNTSEINKQSGAYG
-352 VIKEFLNEIDLKTQ
+352 AIKEFLNQIDEKTQ
-366 SINEKNQKK
+366 SINEKNQEK
-375 NELINNANSGLQKE
+375 NTLINNASSGLQTQLG
-389 SNLLDEIIEK
+389 LLDQIIERFK
-399 FGRINTEALDQL
+399 IINGEALNEL
-411 KKTSDVVVQ
+411 KKTSDIVVQ

-425 IKDFSKGIAQSIV
+425 IKDFSKGIAESII

-445 ALKSAVQNALVNILA
+445 ALKSAVQNALVRILA
-460 TQIEILIREGL
+460 SQIEIIIREGI
-471 KLAGLKL
+471 KLSIQKL
-478 QTAEIVKQNALLS
+478 QTAEIVKQNALLAQQQS
-491 QRQAIGGGDGGGLFD
+491 MGGGGGGSGF
-506 SLLSFGTSLF
+506 LSTIARIGFNAFAG
-516 GGSTFDSAG
+516 GGSVPLDAPNFY
-525 INTTLTGSEGSF
+525 NPVME
-537 AEGGSVRGG
+537 AEGGAVRGG

-553 RGRELFI
+553 RGRELFV
-560 PSTNG
+560 PSTSG
-565 TIVPNQD
+565 TIVPNHD
-572 LGGGSSITF
+572 MANTGTNITF

-612 KGKSNIVWV
+612 KGKSNVV
-621 EHSHQAQHLEM
+621 